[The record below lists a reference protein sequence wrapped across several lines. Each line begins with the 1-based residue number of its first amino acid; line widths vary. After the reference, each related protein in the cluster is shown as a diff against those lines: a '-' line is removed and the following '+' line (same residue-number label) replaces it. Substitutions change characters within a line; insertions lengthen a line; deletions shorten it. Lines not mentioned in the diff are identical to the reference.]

1 MSIPSPIGLPQELKL
16 GEVDFSLPANSRSY
30 QVNVQPSNQ
39 PSVTQT
45 GISVINA
52 AAGPPTTI
60 PQFSSQTLYFD
71 LPAGSSPSTFI
82 DNRFTTISF
91 KANIAVTTAIAG
103 AGATMT
109 GYQRSGGYSWI
120 DRNRNGRKSI
130 SSSGYRNDLWNA
142 ICDC

>member
-16 GEVDFSLPANSRSY
+16 GEVDFSLPMDARSY

-45 GISVINA
+45 GISVVSA
-52 AAGPPTTI
+52 AAGPPTTV

-82 DNRFTTISF
+82 DNRFTTLSF
-91 KANIAVTTAIAG
+91 KANLAVTTGFTAAIG
-103 AGATMT
+103 TS
-109 GYQRSGGYSWI
+109 GYQRSVDIRGLTECI
-120 DRNRNGRKSI
+120 LLPRTETLLRT
-130 SSSGYRNDLWNA
+130 
-142 ICDC
+142 